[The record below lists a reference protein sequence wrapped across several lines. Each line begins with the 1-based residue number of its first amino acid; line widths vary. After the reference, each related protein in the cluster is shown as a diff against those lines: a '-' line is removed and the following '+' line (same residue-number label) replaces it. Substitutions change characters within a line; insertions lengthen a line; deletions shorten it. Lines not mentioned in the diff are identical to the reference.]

1 MYFARAR
8 EALGIRRARSVVH
21 GARAESCRFWASK
34 QARHLDGHTLLW
46 QRAIRSSVSGADL
59 SDSTLAVPKC
69 MRFSVHNGC
78 SFSALASTLH
88 LGPCMDLLRSCHM
101 LWYASSTRSDT
112 HVDGQSLSRRALNM
126 ASLPGFFRLP
136 HSAVTPC
143 TRAGSRLR
151 ERGVLPGSGAACS
164 PECRPNRHPAAE

>member
-1 MYFARAR
+1 MRAR

-59 SDSTLAVPKC
+59 SDSTLAVPK
-69 MRFSVHNGC
+69 MYALFIAQWLLPPLP
-78 SFSALASTLH
+78 SALASTLH

-101 LWYASSTRSDT
+101 FWYASSTRSDT